1 MGLPHWRKF
10 SRLMLEDLSTTKKVA
25 GISGISMAALLAV
38 LLPIGDD
45 RYAMSSDLQDVV
57 SVVKILATNVQLDRE
72 SRAEYRVRDVER
84 RMKHIMVIPVADRT
98 TYQQSL
104 LVDLQFEKKEAL
116 RQREDTH
123 K

>member
-1 MGLPHWRKF
+1 MGLPYRRQLH
-10 SRLMLEDLSTTKKVA
+10 RLMLDDLSTTKKVA

-57 SVVKILATNVQLDRE
+57 SIVKVLATNVQLDRE

-84 RMKHIMVIPVADRT
+84 RIKHILVIPVDERS
-98 TYQQSL
+98 TYQKSL
-104 LVDLQFEKKEAL
+104 LVDLEFEEKEVL
-116 RQREDTH
+116 RQREDAH
-123 K
+123 Q

>member
-1 MGLPHWRKF
+1 MNLD
-10 SRLMLEDLSTTKKVA
+10 ELSTTKKVA

-57 SVVKILATNVQLDRE
+57 SIVKVLATNVQLDRE

-84 RMKHIMVIPVADRT
+84 RMKHIMVVPEADRS
-98 TYQQSL
+98 TYQKSL